1 MSLRKSRLTSISEAV
16 DQVADGSTVGIG
28 GAVTAGH
35 PMALVRAL
43 ADAGARD
50 LTVVAPAAGIE
61 VDLLVACGC
70 VSRVATCYVGV
81 EGTAPVG
88 PVFRKAVEKGE
99 IEVIDFDEAH
109 LVMGLRAAGQGL
121 PFLPWRGG
129 VGTSFPELNPE
140 LVEFEDPIRGEPLI
154 AVPALELDFAFVYA
168 ETADQYGNAQPVGGG
183 HMDSL
188 LGAAAERVFIQVDQ
202 VVENSTIRERPEL
215 TTFWRDAQVIPAEF
229 GTHPYSS
236 SRMVADESHL
246 TQFVRAAK
254 SQDGE
259 LDEYLERFV
268 RDVDHPEYLERVG
281 SAEIQELLI

>member
-1 MSLRKSRLTSISEAV
+1 MSRRTSQLASIPEAV
-16 DQVADGSTVGIG
+16 GQVPDGARVGIG

-43 ADAGARD
+43 ADTGVRD

-88 PVFRKAVEKGE
+88 PVFRRAVEAGQV
-99 IEVIDFDEAH
+99 EVLDFDEAH

-129 VGTSFPELNPE
+129 VGTSFPDLNPE
-140 LVEFEDPIRGEPLI
+140 LVEFDDPIRGEPLI
-154 AVPALELDFAFVYA
+154 AVPALELDFAFVFA
-168 ETADQYGNAQPVGGG
+168 ETADRYANAQPIGGG
-183 HMDSL
+183 HMDTL
-188 LGAAAERVFIQVDQ
+188 LGAAADRVFIQVDE

-215 TTFWRDAQVIPAEF
+215 TCFWRDARVVPAEH
-229 GTHPYSS
+229 GTHPYSCS
-236 SRMVADESHL
+236 GMVADELHL
-246 TQFVRAAK
+246 TQFVQAARSK
-254 SQDGE
+254 EGE

-268 RDVDHPEYLERVG
+268 RGIDHPEYLERVG
-281 SAEIQELLI
+281 SDQIRELMI